1 MADYSKMYATLFN
14 AVTDAITI
22 LQNAQ
27 LKTEEQY
34 VESGDPAIT
43 VIQPQ
48 KLETEE

>member
-1 MADYSKMYATLFN
+1 MADYSKMYDTLFN

-43 VIQPQ
+43 VIQP
-48 KLETEE
+48 KKPETKE

>member
-43 VIQPQ
+43 VIQP
-48 KLETEE
+48 KKPETEE